1 MNGMELCQA
10 FYNECVD
17 GIIAL
22 RYPDLRYS
30 AGLLGFGS
38 DVLGYDDKVSQDHMW
53 GPRLYIFLARD
64 ERMDPDRLMKTF
76 CEDLPRRFR
85 GFPVGFG
92 QADEHG
98 ISSMEDTESAFRP
111 MINIS
116 TFDDFMNKNLGVA
129 DVDQIGLFH

>member
-22 RYPDLRYS
+22 RYPGLRYS

-53 GPRLYIFLARD
+53 DRACIFFLPGMNAWI
-64 ERMDPDRLMKTF
+64 PT
-76 CEDLPRRFR
+76 DL
-85 GFPVGFG
+85 
-92 QADEHG
+92 
-98 ISSMEDTESAFRP
+98 
-111 MINIS
+111 
-116 TFDDFMNKNLGVA
+116 
-129 DVDQIGLFH
+129 